1 MKHKKEL
8 CKCGHLGGM
17 SPNGCNS
24 HSDRYQKG
32 HGKCNE
38 CDCKQFTWVRF
49 VD

>member
-17 SPNGCNS
+17 SSNGL

-38 CDCKQFTWVRF
+38 CDCKQFTWVRV